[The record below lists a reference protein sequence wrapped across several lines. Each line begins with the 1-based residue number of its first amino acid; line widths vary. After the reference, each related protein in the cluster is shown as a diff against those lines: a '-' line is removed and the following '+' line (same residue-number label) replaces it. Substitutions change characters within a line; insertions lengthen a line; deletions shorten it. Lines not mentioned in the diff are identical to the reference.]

1 MPAIAQNKPI
11 RIGLLTVKTGPLAQG
26 GIQMEQGVN
35 LFLKDRNNMLAGRK
49 VELLVGD
56 TGGNPAGTKTKAQ
69 ELIERDNVDMIFGPL
84 AAFELLAISDYVAAH
99 KTPILSLAA
108 AEDMSQRKP
117 NPYFVRAS
125 GTSAQNMHVLADYA
139 AKELKYKTVI
149 TVTEDFAYGYEQM
162 GGFQRVFEG
171 AGGHVVKKL
180 WPPIVTP
187 DYTPY
192 IAQLSGVD
200 AVVQGFAGSN
210 PLKFM
215 KQYKDAGVTLPV
227 IGGGTAGD
235 DALLKSFGDEAIG
248 LVTASVFTSDL
259 DTPVNKQFIAG
270 MVRDTGAIPG
280 LYAAGLYINGMVAEA
295 ALKATDGN
303 TDDKDAFMKAL
314 RAVSL
319 PDSPRGPFHFDHFGN
334 VVGNVYIRRLEKQGR
349 QAGADHDQDLSERQ
363 PVLDLRREVVPG
375 AAGLFAGL
383 SAAEGLNRSRSAAR
397 RESLAD
403 PVGQQ
408 RHAGRPA
415 VPAVRRVLAD
425 LRADADPE
433 PDARLDVHARRL
445 FRREPHRRGRRILD
459 RRTGCGAWR
468 RAVRRNHRAVRAA
481 PPGGRRTG
489 AGAGDARAVLHGGR
503 CLPDALGRRSDLG
516 GDARSLRGATFAVRP
531 GVPDLSARHH
541 RRSPR

>member
-1 MPAIAQNKPI
+1 MI
-11 RIGLLTVKTGPLAQG
+11 
-26 GIQMEQGVN
+26 
-35 LFLKDRNNMLAGRK
+35 AGRK
-49 VELLVGD
+49 VELIVGD

-139 AKELKYKTVI
+139 AKELKYKSVI
-149 TVTEDFAYGYEQM
+149 TISEDFAFGYEQM
-162 GGFQRVFEG
+162 GGFQRVFED
-171 AGGHVVKKL
+171 AGGRVVKKL

-248 LVTASVFTSDL
+248 LITASVFTSDL

-295 ALKATDGN
+295 ALKATGGN
-303 TDDKDAFMKAL
+303 TDDKDAFIKAL

-319 PDSPRGPFHFDHFGN
+319 EDSPRGPFHFDHFGN
-334 VVGNVYIRRLEKQGR
+334 VVGTVYIRRLERKDGKLVQTTIKTYPNVS
-349 QAGADHDQDLSERQ
+349 QFWTFDEKWF
-363 PVLDLRREVVPG
+363 LR
-375 AAGLFAGL
+375 AAGLFARLSGTEELTADKPSAVNLWLILSVNSVTLGGLLFLL
-383 SAAEGLNRSRSAAR
+383 SAGFSLIFGLMRIPNLTHGSMFMLGAYFGVSLHRAGAGFWIAA
-397 RESLAD
+397 L
-403 PVGQQ
+403 
-408 RHAGRPA
+408 
-415 VPAVRRVLAD
+415 VRR
-425 LRADADPE
+425 
-433 PDARLDVHARRL
+433 
-445 FRREPHRRGRRILD
+445 
-459 RRTGCGAWR
+459 AWR
-468 RAVRRNHRAVRAA
+468 RAVRRASSSGSCCAA
-481 PPGGRRTG
+481 WSAPNWRR
-489 AGAGDARAVLHGGR
+489 
-503 CLPDALGRRSDLG
+503 CSSRS
-516 GDARSLRGATFAVRP
+516 ACRSWSP
-531 GVPDLSARHH
+531 MSA
-541 RRSPR
+541 